1 MKRKTYIRPC
11 SKEIIM
17 QLRLLT
23 SISLSKSGSKRGSDT
38 YSKSYIEEGNELS
51 REFNW
56 FDDGYDDEDY

>member
-1 MKRKTYIRPC
+1 
-11 SKEIIM
+11 M